1 MRVVF
6 RCTNGFLERLEQ
18 DLRRPHSHA
27 AERVGFIAVRAAS
40 FAEGLLLLAQDYYP
54 VEDADYIRDDSVGAL
69 IGPEGL
75 RKALEIALLNSVGI
89 FHVHCHE
96 YAFGGRHWFSPTDL
110 DEQLNFVPDFFK
122 VNRRM
127 PHGAIV
133 LGPHRSAA
141 GRVWLSRATVAP
153 ITEFGYVG
161 HRMTT
166 RHTASDG
173 TAHVDND

>member
-6 RCTNGFLERLEQ
+6 RCTNEFLERVEQ

-40 FAEGLLLLAQDYYP
+40 LSEGLLLLAQHYYP
-54 VEDADYIRDDSVGAL
+54 VEDADYVRDNSVGAL

-75 RKALEIALLNSVGI
+75 RKALEIALLNPVGI

-96 YAFGGRHWFSPTDL
+96 YALGGRHWFSPIDL
-110 DEQLNFVPDFFK
+110 REQLSFVPDFFK
-122 VNRRM
+122 VNRKN

-141 GRVWLSRATVAP
+141 GRVWLSPTTVKP
-153 ITEFGYVG
+153 IAEFGYVG
-161 HRMTT
+161 RPMTT
-166 RHTASDG
+166 RYTSADG
-173 TAHVDND
+173 TARVENG